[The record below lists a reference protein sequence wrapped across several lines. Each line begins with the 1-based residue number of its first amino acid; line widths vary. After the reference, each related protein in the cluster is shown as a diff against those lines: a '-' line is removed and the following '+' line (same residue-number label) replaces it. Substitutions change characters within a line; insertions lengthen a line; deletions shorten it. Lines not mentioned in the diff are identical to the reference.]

1 MTHHRPV
8 LVVDFGAQYAQL
20 IARRVREAHVYSEV
34 VPHTITAAEVAE
46 RTWAAIETGQFY
58 IYSHPQAL
66 GAVQT
71 RMEDIVQGRTPSDPF
86 AGRPEVRE
94 QLRDALRRS

>member
-1 MTHHRPV
+1 MMDKAV
-8 LVVDFGAQYAQL
+8 NSGKV
-20 IARRVREAHVYSEV
+20 S
-34 VPHTITAAEVAE
+34 AAEVAE

-71 RMEDIVQGRTPSDPF
+71 RMEDIVQGRSPGDPF
-86 AGRPEVRE
+86 AGRPGVRE
-94 QLRDALRRS
+94 QLTQALRPG

>member
-1 MTHHRPV
+1 MSSGT
-8 LVVDFGAQYAQL
+8 ASQ
-20 IARRVREAHVYSEV
+20 RVGQVMMDKAVNSGK
-34 VPHTITAAEVAE
+34 ISAAEVAD